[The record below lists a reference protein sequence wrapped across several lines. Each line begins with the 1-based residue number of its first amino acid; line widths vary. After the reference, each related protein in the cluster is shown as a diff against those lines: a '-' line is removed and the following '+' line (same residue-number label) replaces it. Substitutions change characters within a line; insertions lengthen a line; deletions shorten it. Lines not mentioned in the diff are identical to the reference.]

1 MLLKAI
7 IVDDE
12 PVARKVLREY
22 IEDIDYLELAG
33 MAENP
38 LKADALMAEKRIDVL
53 FLDINMPKLT
63 GIEFL
68 RAGGGPHRPLVI
80 ITTAYAEYALDGF
93 ELDVVDYLV
102 KPISFERFLKA
113 CGKVRARYG
122 SRTGAQDSGAEAGRR
137 HEDRVAQRS
146 GGREVRR
153 EGADGPAGRGADGL
167 VGRPDH
173 MEAGRDQSADHFFV
187 KCGDSLEKIVYR
199 ELLYVEAMMNYI
211 VLHTTGRKHIA
222 YLTLKGILTQLPASH
237 FVQVHKSFVVNREM
251 VSSIRGNMLQLGA
264 ATVPVSQHYYEAA
277 MREILRDRII
287 KRN

>member
-33 MAENP
+33 VAEHP
-38 LKADALMAEKRIDVL
+38 LKADALMAEKRVDLL
-53 FLDINMPKLT
+53 FLDINMPKLS

-68 RAGGGPHRPLVI
+68 RASRSGSYQPLVI

-113 CGKVRARYG
+113 CHKAR
-122 SRTGAQDSGAEAGRR
+122 SRQAERLRKPEGPPN
-137 HEDRVAQRS
+137 QR
-146 GGREVRR
+146 E
-153 EGADGPAGRGADGL
+153 ADGPAGAN
-167 VGRPDH
+167 RP
-173 MEAGRDQSADHFFV
+173 ADHFFV
-187 KCGDSLEKIVYR
+187 KCGDSLEKIVYG

-211 VLHTTGRKHIA
+211 VLHTTSRKLIA
-222 YLTLKGILTQLPASH
+222 YLTLKGMLAQLPVPD
-237 FVQVHKSFVVNREM
+237 FVQVHKSFIVNRELI
-251 VSSIRGNMLQLGA
+251 SSIRGNVLTLGSVE
-264 ATVPVSQHYYEAA
+264 VPVSQHYYEAA
-277 MREILRDRII
+277 MQEILKDKVV
-287 KRN
+287 KRNGL

>member
-22 IEDIDYLELAG
+22 IGDIDYLELAG

-38 LKADALMAEKRIDVL
+38 LKADVLMAGQSIDVL
-53 FLDINMPKLT
+53 FLDIEMPKLS

-68 RAGGGPHRPLVI
+68 RAGAGGPHRPLVV

-93 ELDVVDYLV
+93 ELDVVDYLL

-113 CGKVRARYG
+113 CGKVRARYMERKPDG
-122 SRTGAQDSGAEAGRR
+122 RPSQWGAN
-137 HEDRVAQRS
+137 
-146 GGREVRR
+146 
-153 EGADGPAGRGADGL
+153 GPAGKPA
-167 VGRPDH
+167 VPEEGRA
-173 MEAGRDQSADHFFV
+173 AGQGNARAADHFFV
-187 KCGDSLEKIVYR
+187 KCGDSLEKIVYA

-211 VLHTTGRKHIA
+211 VLHTTGRKLIA
-222 YLTLKGILTQLPASH
+222 YLTLKGILTQLPAGE
-237 FVQVHKSFVVNREM
+237 FVQVHKSFVVNRGL

-264 ATVPVSQHYYEAA
+264 ATVPVSQHYYEVA

>member
-33 MAENP
+33 VAENP
-38 LKADALMAEKRIDVL
+38 LKADALMAEKRIDLL

-68 RAGGGPHRPLVI
+68 RASGGGPQLPLVI

-113 CGKVRARYG
+113 CQKARTRHAERLRGGPEG
-122 SRTGAQDSGAEAGRR
+122 SQGTAQETGRQTAPDGARQEN
-137 HEDRVAQRS
+137 
-146 GGREVRR
+146 
-153 EGADGPAGRGADGL
+153 
-167 VGRPDH
+167 
-173 MEAGRDQSADHFFV
+173 HFFV
-187 KCGDSLEKIVYR
+187 KCGDSLEKVVYS

-211 VLHTTGRKHIA
+211 VLHTTSRKLIV
-222 YLTLKGILTQLPASH
+222 YLTLKGLLAQLPASD
-237 FVQVHKSFVVNREM
+237 FVQVHKSFIVNREM
-251 VSSIRGNMLQLGA
+251 VSSIRGNVLQLGA

-277 MREILRDRII
+277 MQEILKDKIV
-287 KRN
+287 KRNGGQ

>member
-22 IEDIDYLELAG
+22 IEDIDYVELAG

-38 LKADALMAEKRIDVL
+38 LKADALLAEKQIDLL

-68 RAGGGPHRPLVI
+68 RAGVGGPHQPLVI

-113 CGKVRARYG
+113 CNKARARHAER
-122 SRTGAQDSGAEAGRR
+122 SRESDERESERRKSDGRPGQRGA
-137 HEDRVAQRS
+137 
-146 GGREVRR
+146 GG
-153 EGADGPAGRGADGL
+153 PTGRGADA
-167 VGRPDH
+167 P
-173 MEAGRDQSADHFFV
+173 AGKASDHFFV
-187 KCGDSLEKIVYR
+187 KCGDSLEKIVYS
-199 ELLYVEAMMNYI
+199 ELLYVEAMMNYV
-211 VLHTTGRKHIA
+211 VLHTTGRKLIA
-222 YLTLKGILTQLPASH
+222 YLTLKGMLTQLPAPD

-251 VSSIRGNMLQLGA
+251 VSSIRGNVLQLGA
-264 ATVPVSQHYYEAA
+264 AAVPVSQHYYEAA
-277 MREILRDRII
+277 MREILNDKIV
-287 KRN
+287 KRNGS

>member
-38 LKADALMAEKRIDVL
+38 LKADALMTEKRIDLL
-53 FLDINMPKLT
+53 FLDINMPKLS

-68 RAGGGPHRPLVI
+68 RASGGGANQPLVI

-113 CGKVRARYG
+113 CHKARLRY
-122 SRTGAQDSGAEAGRR
+122 AERKPDGRPG
-137 HEDRVAQRS
+137 EW
-146 GGREVRR
+146 GTN
-153 EGADGPAGRGADGL
+153 GPAGKPDEVGDG
-167 VGRPDH
+167 GRP
-173 MEAGRDQSADHFFV
+173 ADHFFV
-187 KCGDSLEKIVYR
+187 KCGDSLEKIVYG

-211 VLHTTGRKHIA
+211 VLHTTSRKLIV
-222 YLTLKGILTQLPASH
+222 YLTLKGILAQLPATD

-251 VSSIRGNMLQLGA
+251 VSSIRGNTLQLGP

-277 MREILRDRII
+277 MREILNNKVV

>member
-38 LKADALMAEKRIDVL
+38 LKADALMAGKRIDVL

-68 RAGGGPHRPLVI
+68 RAGGGPHRPLVV

-102 KPISFERFLKA
+102 KPISFERFVKA
-113 CGKVRARYG
+113 CGKVRARYV
-122 SRTGAQDSGAEAGRR
+122 EAGTVAV
-137 HEDRVAQRS
+137 ENDRA
-146 GGREVRR
+146 
-153 EGADGPAGRGADGL
+153 
-167 VGRPDH
+167 
-173 MEAGRDQSADHFFV
+173 ADHFFV

-222 YLTLKGILTQLPASH
+222 YLTLKGILTQLPASR
-237 FVQVHKSFVVNREM
+237 FIQVHKSFVVNREM

>member
-1 MLLKAI
+1 MLLKAV

-38 LKADALMAEKRIDVL
+38 LKADALMAGKRIDVL

-68 RAGGGPHRPLVI
+68 RAGGGGHRPLVV

-102 KPISFERFLKA
+102 KPISFDRFLKA
-113 CGKVRARYG
+113 CGKVRARY
-122 SRTGAQDSGAEAGRR
+122 AEAGTG
-137 HEDRVAQRS
+137 V
-146 GGREVRR
+146 V
-153 EGADGPAGRGADGL
+153 
-167 VGRPDH
+167 
-173 MEAGRDQSADHFFV
+173 EAGSAADHFFV
-187 KCGDSLEKIVYR
+187 KCGDSLEKIVYK

>member
-1 MLLKAI
+1 MLLRAI

-38 LKADALMAEKRIDVL
+38 LKADALMADKRIDVL

-68 RAGGGPHRPLVI
+68 RAGGGGPHHPLMI

-102 KPISFERFLKA
+102 KPISFERFLRA
-113 CGKVRARYG
+113 CGKARAR
-122 SRTGAQDSGAEAGRR
+122 
-137 HEDRVAQRS
+137 
-146 GGREVRR
+146 
-153 EGADGPAGRGADGL
+153 
-167 VGRPDH
+167 H
-173 MEAGRDQSADHFFV
+173 MERLGTSPQETPGDNRAAPVRDEGLASDHFFV

-211 VLHTTGRKHIA
+211 VLHTVGRKHIA
-222 YLTLKGILTQLPASH
+222 YLTLKGMLTQLPASH

-251 VSSIRGNMLQLGA
+251 VSSIRGNILQLGA

-277 MREILRDRII
+277 MREILRDRIV

>member
-38 LKADALMAEKRIDVL
+38 LKADAFLAGNTIDLL
-53 FLDINMPKLT
+53 FLDINMPKLS

-68 RAGGGPHRPLVI
+68 RAGGGGGAHQPLVI

-102 KPISFERFLKA
+102 KPIPFERFLKA
-113 CGKVRARYG
+113 CNKARIKHAERNRAAG
-122 SRTGAQDSGAEAGRR
+122 MPEA
-137 HEDRVAQRS
+137 D
-146 GGREVRR
+146 
-153 EGADGPAGRGADGL
+153 GAD
-167 VGRPDH
+167 
-173 MEAGRDQSADHFFV
+173 DHFFV
-187 KCGDSLEKIVYR
+187 KCGDSLEKIVYS
-199 ELLYVEAMMNYI
+199 ELIYVEAMMNYI
-211 VLHTTGRKHIA
+211 VLHTAGRKHIA
-222 YLTLKGILTQLPASH
+222 YLTLKGILAQLPARQ
-237 FVQVHKSFVVNREM
+237 FIQVHKSFVVNREM
-251 VSSIRGNMLQLGA
+251 ISSIRGNTLQLGT
-264 ATVPVSQHYYEAA
+264 ATITVSQHYYEAA
-277 MREILRDRII
+277 MREILRDKIV

>member
-22 IEDIDYLELAG
+22 IGDIDYLELAG
-33 MAENP
+33 VAENP
-38 LKADALMAEKRIDVL
+38 LKADALMAEKRIDLL

-68 RAGGGPHRPLVI
+68 RASGGGPHRPLVI

-113 CGKVRARYG
+113 CQKARTRHAERLRG
-122 SRTGAQDSGAEAGRR
+122 AALDEDRTAAQEGNRGVAQEAGRQTAPDGAR
-137 HEDRVAQRS
+137 HEN
-146 GGREVRR
+146 
-153 EGADGPAGRGADGL
+153 
-167 VGRPDH
+167 
-173 MEAGRDQSADHFFV
+173 HFFV
-187 KCGDSLEKIVYR
+187 KCGDSLEKVVYS

-211 VLHTTGRKHIA
+211 VLHTTSRKLIV
-222 YLTLKGILTQLPASH
+222 YLTLKGILAQLPASD
-237 FVQVHKSFVVNREM
+237 FVQVHKSFIVNREM
-251 VSSIRGNMLQLGA
+251 VSSIRGNVLQLGA

-277 MREILRDRII
+277 MQEILKDKIV
-287 KRN
+287 KRNGG

>member
-38 LKADALMAEKRIDVL
+38 LKADALMAEKRIDLL

-68 RAGGGPHRPLVI
+68 RAGGGGHHPLVI

-113 CGKVRARYG
+113 CGKAR
-122 SRTGAQDSGAEAGRR
+122 SRYAERESGTRKP
-137 HEDRVAQRS
+137 
-146 GGREVRR
+146 
-153 EGADGPAGRGADGL
+153 GADGPAGRGADGPAGERSGGGAG
-167 VGRPDH
+167 VGGQ
-173 MEAGRDQSADHFFV
+173 AADHFFV
-187 KCGDSLEKIVYR
+187 KCGDSLEKIVYG

-211 VLHTTGRKHIA
+211 VLHTVSRKHIA
-222 YLTLKGILTQLPASH
+222 YLTLKGMLTQLPASH
-237 FVQVHKSFVVNREM
+237 FVQVHKSFIVNREM
-251 VSSIRGNMLQLGA
+251 VSSIRGNMLQLGP
-264 ATVPVSQHYYEAA
+264 ATVPVSQHFYEAA
-277 MREILRDRII
+277 MREILRDKIV

>member
-22 IEDIDYLELAG
+22 IGDIDYLELAG
-33 MAENP
+33 VAENP
-38 LKADALMAEKRIDVL
+38 LKADALMAEKRIDLL

-68 RAGGGPHRPLVI
+68 RASGGGPHQPLVI

-113 CGKVRARYG
+113 CQKARTRHAERLRKPDERESDRRLSQG
-122 SRTGAQDSGAEAGRR
+122 GAN
-137 HEDRVAQRS
+137 
-146 GGREVRR
+146 
-153 EGADGPAGRGADGL
+153 GPAGRGADGPAGKL
-167 VGRPDH
+167 DGAGDARP
-173 MEAGRDQSADHFFV
+173 ADHFFV
-187 KCGDSLEKIVYR
+187 KCGDSLEKVVYG

-211 VLHTTGRKHIA
+211 VLHTTSRKLIV
-222 YLTLKGILTQLPASH
+222 YLTLKGILAQLPAPD

-251 VSSIRGNMLQLGA
+251 VSSIRGNVLQLGA

-277 MREILRDRII
+277 MQEILKDKIV
-287 KRN
+287 KRNGG

>member
-33 MAENP
+33 VAENP
-38 LKADALMAEKRIDVL
+38 LKADALMAEKRIDLL

-68 RAGGGPHRPLVI
+68 RASGGGPQLPLVI

-113 CGKVRARYG
+113 CQKARTRYAERLRGAPEG
-122 SRTGAQDSGAEAGRR
+122 SQGTAQEAGRQTAPDGAR
-137 HEDRVAQRS
+137 HEN
-146 GGREVRR
+146 
-153 EGADGPAGRGADGL
+153 
-167 VGRPDH
+167 
-173 MEAGRDQSADHFFV
+173 HFFV
-187 KCGDSLEKIVYR
+187 KCGDSLEKVVYS

-211 VLHTTGRKHIA
+211 VLHTTSRKLIV
-222 YLTLKGILTQLPASH
+222 YLTLKGLLAQLPASD
-237 FVQVHKSFVVNREM
+237 FVQVHKSFIVNREM
-251 VSSIRGNMLQLGA
+251 VSSIRGNVLQLGA

-277 MREILRDRII
+277 MQEILKDKIV
-287 KRN
+287 KRNGGQ